1 MRLIRFLLLLALLLP
16 GPASAHTDSPL
27 AGLTAKSFELL
38 KLQLQAANAENEGR
52 VEEAE
57 QALRRLLELTEL
69 GGGNESVNPP
79 FMRNILAL
87 FYERNGRPDDAERL
101 LKQDLANREIL
112 ALFYERNGRLDD
124 AEQLLKEVS
133 ADRQLGFFYAR
144 NGRLEDAERLLKQDP
159 ADRDA
164 LIWFYEVNRRF
175 DEAERLLKQD
185 IEIFKTTPVDDLR
198 SQKAYEVGQA
208 LVEFYK
214 RRHRFADAEAT
225 LRWIA
230 EHLSALP
237 DDRYAALLNV
247 NFAALYVQ
255 LRRFPEAMAYEQ
267 RAFAWLTD
275 INIRIRS
282 SYTQPRDDKTDRD
295 RIGWL
300 DDARYVHN
308 RLKWLAEFH
317 IAIERPDLADSTYSR
332 LLDLSGY
339 RDDILEGMVN
349 LYMSQNNYSRAVAV
363 QKKIAYSLYKDIDL
377 AKIYE
382 KQGHRSEAEQVMRS
396 ETICRDIIRR
406 RESPLSSSVGQDCLP
421 RMAELY
427 VLQGRHADAE
437 PLFERALAMH
447 LFIPQTPGHLIIARA
462 TLQKKH
468 GDTLKALGRQ
478 TEAQTRYDRVERTL
492 KHAIQHSYGEDD
504 STRLAAHLQLAQ
516 YYAEWSRDDEALSAA
531 QKILTVAERHYG
543 ADAAWNIEPLD
554 LMVDILAR
562 QGALA
567 QARDYARRALAIR
580 EWFGPDRPDTQKSR
594 TALQNIEA
602 QIRGAPVPKAN

>member
-1 MRLIRFLLLLALLLP
+1 MRQIRFLSLLMLLLP
-16 GPASAHTDSPL
+16 GPASAHMPPL
-27 AGLTAKSFELL
+27 LGMTEKSFELL
-38 KLQLQAANAENEGR
+38 KLHLQAANAENEGR

-57 QALRRLLELTEL
+57 QALRRLLELTES
-69 GGGNESVNPP
+69 GGGNENVNPP
-79 FMRNILAL
+79 VVRNLIAL

-101 LKQDLANREIL
+101 LKQDLANRNIL

-144 NGRLEDAERLLKQDP
+144 NGRLDDAERLLKQNS
-159 ADRDA
+159 ASSGT
-164 LIWFYEVNRRF
+164 LIWFYEHNRRF
-175 DEAERLLKQD
+175 DDAERLLKRD
-185 IEIFKTTPVDDLR
+185 IEIFKTAPVDDLR
-198 SQKAYEVGQA
+198 SQKAYALGQA

-230 EHLSALP
+230 EHVGALP
-237 DDRYAALLNV
+237 DDRYAALQNV

-255 LRRFPEAMAYEQ
+255 LRRFPEAIAYEK

-275 INIRIRS
+275 ITTRIES
-282 SYTQPRDDKTDRD
+282 TYKKPRDYKSISDGNRWADDSRSVRD
-295 RIGWL
+295 
-300 DDARYVHN
+300 

-317 IAIERPDLADSTYSR
+317 ISVERPDLADATYSQ
-332 LLDLSGY
+332 LLEHSVHNHDLIQ
-339 RDDILEGMVN
+339 DMADF
-349 LYMSQNNYSRAVAV
+349 YMSHGNYSRAEQV
-363 QKKIAYSLYKDIDL
+363 QKKVAYSLYKDLDL

-382 KQGHRSEAEQVMRS
+382 KQGRRDEAEQVMS
-396 ETICRDIIRR
+396 GETICRDIVRR
-406 RESPLSSSVGQDCLP
+406 GESLLSSSVGQDCLP

-437 PLFERALAMH
+437 PLFERALAMQ
-447 LFIPQTPGHLIIARA
+447 LLMPQTPGRLLIARA

-468 GDTLKALGRQ
+468 GDTLEALGRQ
-478 TEAQTRYDRVERTL
+478 AEAQTRYDRVERTL
-492 KHAIQHSYGEDD
+492 KHAIQQSYGEDD

-516 YYAEWSRDDEALSAA
+516 YYAEWSRNDEALSAA

-543 ADAAWNIEPLD
+543 ADDAWNIEPLD
-554 LMVDILAR
+554 LMVDILVR
-562 QGALA
+562 QGELA

-602 QIRGAPVPKAN
+602 QIQDAPVSKAN